1 MDLFEQHERFEIEIL
16 DALKSI
22 RLLDSLI
29 FGGGT
34 MLRLCHELNRYSADL
49 DLWKAVNISDEQ
61 ILEKMENYF
70 KKSYEITDA
79 QLKHYT
85 ILMEIRSSRYPKRL
99 KIEIRRELKE
109 WEFEDKIAFSPYSNR
124 QVLLKGH
131 TLRQTL
137 KNKIDALINRG
148 EIRDAFDMEFILRQG
163 EPFPP
168 LPENKIK
175 KALQQIDGFKR
186 RDFKVTLGSVIEKGL
201 RDYYIKNGF
210 NFLQK
215 KLSNER
221 R

>member
-1 MDLFEQHERFEIEIL
+1 MDLFKQHERFEIEIL

-34 MLRLCHELNRYSADL
+34 MLRLCHELGRYSADL
-49 DLWKAVNISDEQ
+49 DFWKALNISDEQ
-61 ILEKMENYF
+61 ILEKVENYF
-70 KKSYEITDA
+70 KKDYEITNA
-79 QLKHYT
+79 QLKHFT
-85 ILMEIRSSRYPKRL
+85 ILLEIRSERYPKRL
-99 KIEIRRELKE
+99 KIEIRRALKE
-109 WEFEDKIAFSPYSNR
+109 WEFEDKIAFSRFSNR

-137 KNKIDALINRG
+137 LNKIEALIDRG

-163 EPFPP
+163 ERLPS

-175 KALQQIDGFKR
+175 KALRQIDSFKEL
-186 RDFKVTLGSVIEKGL
+186 DYKVTLGSIIEKDL

-210 NFLQK
+210 RFLRQK
-215 KLSNER
+215 LMKTTD
-221 R
+221 

>member
-1 MDLFEQHERFEIEIL
+1 MDLFKQHERFEIEIL

-34 MLRLCHELNRYSADL
+34 MLRLCHELGRYSADL
-49 DLWKAVNISDEQ
+49 DFWKALNISDEQ
-61 ILEKMENYF
+61 ILEKVENYF
-70 KKSYEITDA
+70 KKDYEITDA
-79 QLKHYT
+79 QLKHFT
-85 ILMEIRSSRYPKRL
+85 ILLEIRSERYPKRL
-99 KIEIRRELKE
+99 KIEIRRALKE
-109 WEFEDKIAFSPYSNR
+109 WEFEDKIAFSRFSNR

-137 KNKIDALINRG
+137 LNKIEALIDRG

-163 EPFPP
+163 ERLPS

-175 KALQQIDGFKR
+175 KALRQIDSFKEL
-186 RDFKVTLGSVIEKGL
+186 DYKVTLGSIIEKDL

-210 NFLQK
+210 RFLRQK
-215 KLSNER
+215 LMKTTD
-221 R
+221 